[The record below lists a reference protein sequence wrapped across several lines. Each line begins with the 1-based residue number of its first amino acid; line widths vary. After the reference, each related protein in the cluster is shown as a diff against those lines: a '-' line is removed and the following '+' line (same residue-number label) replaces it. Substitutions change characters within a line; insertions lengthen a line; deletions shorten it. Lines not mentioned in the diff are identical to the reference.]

1 MSFTPRPLYRDFV
14 GMLAL
19 ALFSLTIGMGVNCI
33 RRTPIPIAYETP
45 AERLDSSVAS
55 IGQHTVTFAG
65 WNKDVELPE
74 MRQISLD
81 RSAVILDARPR
92 PFYKQSH
99 IPSALSLPRDE
110 FKSHYDASVETLIRD
125 RDKGFVV
132 YCSSIGCQDSQM
144 VADALRKLGYPHVR
158 VFRGGW
164 EEWSEANLPKEK

>member
-74 MRQISLD
+74 MRQNK
-81 RSAVILDARPR
+81 PR
-92 PFYKQSH
+92 PLRGDTGCTSKTVLQAKSY
-99 IPSALSLPRDE
+99 PVGALSSARR
-110 FKSHYDASVETLIRD
+110 I
-125 RDKGFVV
+125 
-132 YCSSIGCQDSQM
+132 
-144 VADALRKLGYPHVR
+144 
-158 VFRGGW
+158 
-164 EEWSEANLPKEK
+164 